1 MTAEEHCM
9 IHIPTE
15 TSSLTVNVRRK
26 PCIGQK
32 DTATFCDPS
41 HNFQSL
47 CLSYFVVFLGYRGVA
62 AFTMFTETAGYV
74 CTRSARGWGTGMEK
88 AEFLLKF

>member
-15 TSSLTVNVRRK
+15 TSSLTINVRRK

-32 DTATFCDPS
+32 
-41 HNFQSL
+41 H
-47 CLSYFVVFLGYRGVA
+47 
-62 AFTMFTETAGYV
+62 
-74 CTRSARGWGTGMEK
+74 TRYI
-88 AEFLLKF
+88 L